1 MLQRSPSTGD
11 IYLLKNINPPF
22 NREAGHD
29 SSVVEPALFI
39 SRVAKSQGV
48 KLSSPWA
55 PDAQQTNGAKQS
67 NDAMQTKRMMNN
79 AKFLRIMLSK
89 SMTDNN
95 GRNAPFTVE
104 GKRKIIFQ
112 FLD

>member
-1 MLQRSPSTGD
+1 MLQRSPSIGD
-11 IYLLKNINPPF
+11 IYLLKIIKPPF

-29 SSVVEPALFI
+29 IAVDELTLFI
-39 SRVAKSQGV
+39 SRAAKSQGV

-55 PDAQQTNGAKQS
+55 LDAKQCNGAKQ
-67 NDAMQTKRMMNN
+67 TKEMKKNKMIMNN

-95 GRNAPFTVE
+95 GRAAPFTVE
-104 GKRKIIFQ
+104 GKRKIIF
-112 FLD
+112 